1 MIQLNLIFV
10 LLLLTTFARYVIFGE
25 FEPLMFAMIFALPIA
40 SVVIFIM
47 SKKFAKKELGYHPK
61 NIDGWSFYHLQNT
74 IVNKKILFKGNEQRG
89 YIKRFFEQKWQ
100 YVIADI
106 ISSRWYLSLEIQI
119 DEDVYTVRWY
129 RKKWFTNQEHW
140 HIYKNGEK
148 VGEAS
153 TLINLKNTAKLKEAI
168 AFRFGD
174 ASLTSVATTVTSSIS
189 LMDGERSVGG
199 LKRNHLISNVQVI
212 DVYENKPEYIIALI
226 VHAFNFKNS

>member
-119 DEDVYTVRWY
+119 DEDVYTVLWY

>member
-61 NIDGWSFYHLQNT
+61 NINGWSFYHLQNT
-74 IVNKKILFKGNEQRG
+74 IVNKKLLFKGNEQRG

-129 RKKWFTNQEHW
+129 RKKWFTNQEQW
-140 HIYKNGEK
+140 YIYKNGERI
-148 VGEAS
+148 GEAS

-189 LMDGERSVGG
+189 LMDGERLVGG

-212 DVYENKPEYIIALI
+212 DVNENKPEYIIALI
-226 VHAFNFKNS
+226 VHAFNFKN

>member
-25 FEPLMFAMIFALPIA
+25 FELLMFAMIFALPIA

-61 NIDGWSFYHLQNT
+61 NINGWSFYHLQNT
-74 IVNKKILFKGNEQRG
+74 IVNKKMLFKGNEQRG

-148 VGEAS
+148 VGKAS

-174 ASLTSVATTVTSSIS
+174 ASLTSVATTVASSIS
-189 LMDGERSVGG
+189 LIDGERSVGG